1 VRPVERAVGHTV
13 TDGEELAR
21 PVEQEREVHPV
32 DELAGGALDLL
43 EALQQRLGG
52 ARRALERRDGC
63 RRAAAVDEAARL
75 AARLLR
81 PPGELARGRA
91 RQIRQVAEQRRRIEQ
106 SRDRARAL
114 VVGREDVAQI
124 VEPLDP
130 RRERVEIAA
139 VRLDR
144 RLRDL
149 RPRDRFGAGVLG
161 QGSGPIAQPADSGRE
176 LA

>member
-1 VRPVERAVGHTV
+1 VERAVGHAV
-13 TDGEELAR
+13 TDGEELAG

-32 DELAGGALDLL
+32 DELARSALDLL
-43 EALQQRLGG
+43 EAFQQRLGG

-106 SRDRARAL
+106 SDDPPRGL
-114 VVGREDVAQI
+114 VVGREVVWQTTD
-124 VEPLDP
+124 
-130 RRERVEIAA
+130 
-139 VRLDR
+139 
-144 RLRDL
+144 
-149 RPRDRFGAGVLG
+149 
-161 QGSGPIAQPADSGRE
+161 
-176 LA
+176 